1 MRLSRRIG
9 DLSIRGKIVL
19 AFLPIVLVMLATSGL
34 IFQKVRLMERASA
47 HRTHAARVIFV
58 VKDAMAAVVQQE
70 SSLRAS
76 LLTGDPVYMAPFQQ
90 GKADY
95 ARAYAE
101 VEALTANDPPQRARL
116 SALSGFV
123 DAWHKDVADAG
134 TGKVPMASIRGTVEK
149 IMVAEQ
155 TLLARAVAADK
166 AASRAT
172 FLVLLGG
179 SAVSILAA
187 MLLGVTLAGL
197 IGVPLRA
204 MTQAMRRLAA
214 GELDVAIPCAG
225 RRDEVGAMAA
235 AVVVF
240 KDNMIRAAS
249 LAVEQE
255 ASRSARDQRAQRLE
269 ARMRGFEDT
278 VGSLAR
284 TLASG
289 STDLSTT
296 AHSLSGT
303 AADTN
308 RRAGT
313 VDAAA
318 QTASLGVQMAA
329 AAAEQLT
336 ASIGEINQQVAKSA
350 HVTGRAV
357 TDVQRTDAIVRALSQ
372 AAEKIGH
379 VVGLIA
385 GIAGQ
390 TNLLA
395 LNATIEAARAG
406 DAGKGFAVVASEVK
420 SLASQT
426 AQATGE
432 IAAQIGQIQSATREA
447 VDAISAI
454 SATIQEVS
462 LISTTIAAAVE
473 QQGAATA
480 EIARN
485 VRDTAGA
492 TQEVTVHIG
501 GVSNAAN
508 DTGTAASQVLT
519 AAGDLS
525 RHAAMLEHEVSSFV
539 ADVKAA

>member
-1 MRLSRRIG
+1 MI
-9 DLSIRGKIVL
+9 L
-19 AFLPIVLVMLATSGL
+19 AFVPIITVMLASSGL
-34 IFQKVRLMERASA
+34 VFQKIRLMQRAQV
-47 HRTHAARVIFV
+47 HCTHSGTVILT
-58 VKDAMAAVVQQE
+58 VKDAMAGLVQQE

-76 LLTGDPVYMAPFQQ
+76 LLTGDPSYMAAFQQ

-95 ARAYAE
+95 AHAFGL
-101 VEALTANDPPQRARL
+101 VQALTAGDAAQRARL
-116 SALSGFV
+116 HVLSSFV

-134 TGKVPMASIRGTVEK
+134 TGKVPMASIRATIKQILTTEHTQLVHWG
-149 IMVAEQ
+149 
-155 TLLARAVAADK
+155 AAQK

-172 FLVLLGG
+172 ILVLLGSG
-179 SAVSILAA
+179 AVSVLAA
-187 MLLGVTLAGL
+187 LLLRITLVRVIA
-197 IGVPLRA
+197 VPLSA

-214 GELDVAIPCAG
+214 GELDAAVPGAG
-225 RRDEVGAMAA
+225 RRDEIGAMAA

-240 KDNMIRAAS
+240 KDNMIRAAA

-255 ASRSARDQRAQRLE
+255 ASRSVKEQRAQRLE
-269 ARMRGFEDT
+269 ARMRGFEDI
-278 VGSLAR
+278 VGGLAR

-350 HVTGRAV
+350 HVTSRAV
-357 TDVQRTDAIVRALSQ
+357 TDVQRTDAIVRALSE

-406 DAGKGFAVVASEVK
+406 EAGKGFAVVASEVK
-420 SLASQT
+420 NLASQT

-432 IAAQIGQIQSATREA
+432 IATQIGQIQTATREA
-447 VDAISAI
+447 VDAIGAI
-454 SATIQEVS
+454 STTIQEVS
-462 LISTTIAAAVE
+462 VISTTIAAAVE

-508 DTGTAASQVLT
+508 DTGTAASQVLS

-525 RHAAMLEHEVSSFV
+525 RHAAMLELEVSSFV

>member
-1 MRLSRRIG
+1 MQLSRKIG
-9 DLSIRGKIVL
+9 DISIRGKMIM
-19 AFLPIVLVMLATSGL
+19 AFAPVVLVMVVSSCL
-34 IFQKVRLMERASA
+34 IFQKIRVMERASA
-47 HRTHAARVIFV
+47 QTHHAGVVILG
-58 VKDAMAAVVQQE
+58 VKDAMTGLLQQE

-76 LLTGDPVYMAPFQQ
+76 LLTGDPAYMTSFQQ
-90 GKADY
+90 GKTDY
-95 ARAYAE
+95 ARAYGD
-101 VEALTANDPPQRARL
+101 VQALTLGEPAQRARL
-116 SALSGFV
+116 RALSGFV
-123 DAWHKDVADAG
+123 DAWHKEVADAG
-134 TGKVPMASIRGTVEK
+134 TGKVPMDAIRATVGH
-149 IMVAEQ
+149 ILLAEQ
-155 TLLARAVAADK
+155 ALLLRWGIAEK
-166 AASRAT
+166 AAARTT

-179 SAVSILAA
+179 SAMSILTAF
-187 MLLGVTLAGL
+187 LLRLTLFRVIAL
-197 IGVPLRA
+197 PLSA
-204 MTQAMRRLAA
+204 MTQAMGRLAA
-214 GELDVAIPCAG
+214 GERDVMVPGAG
-225 RRDEVGAMAA
+225 RRDEIGAMAA
-235 AVVVF
+235 AVIVF

-249 LAVEQE
+249 LAAEQE
-255 ASRSARDQRAQRLE
+255 ASRHAKEQRTQHLE

-289 STDLSTT
+289 STDLSAT
-296 AHSLSGT
+296 AHSLNGT

-308 RRAGT
+308 RRANT

-350 HVTGRAV
+350 HVTSRAV
-357 TDVQRTDAIVRALSQ
+357 TDVQRTDAIVRALSE

-406 DAGKGFAVVASEVK
+406 EAGKGFAVVASEVK

-426 AQATGE
+426 SRATGE
-432 IAAQIGQIQSATREA
+432 IATQIGQIQGATREA
-447 VDAISAI
+447 VDAIGAI
-454 SATIQEVS
+454 SATMQEVS

-492 TQEVTVHIG
+492 TQEVTIHIG

-508 DTGTAASQVLT
+508 DTGTAASQVLS